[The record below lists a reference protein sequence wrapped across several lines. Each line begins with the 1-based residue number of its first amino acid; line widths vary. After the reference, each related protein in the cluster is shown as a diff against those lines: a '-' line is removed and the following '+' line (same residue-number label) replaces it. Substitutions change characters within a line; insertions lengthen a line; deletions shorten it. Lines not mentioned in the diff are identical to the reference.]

1 MSPYVRT
8 VRTASPANSPRS
20 VSSWPWPTLTS
31 GKLAGQLALPYVTDA
46 QSTVASCSISSSHRV
61 GQAVPESRLHS
72 PADVREFGW
81 SQVNAWLR
89 SSTVTRP
96 GFDSYLI
103 CATPRS
109 GSTLLC
115 GLLDS
120 SGVAGH
126 PASYFNR
133 KSLNEYADDWRIAR
147 PRDGRIDE
155 AFVRAALTAGKT
167 SNGVFGG
174 RIMAETLPEL
184 ISGLAA
190 AVSIPAVTDVD
201 LLRAQLGQL
210 RFVHLRRRDVVAQ
223 AVSWAKSLQTHF
235 WHPGE
240 AVAPGGQD
248 PHYDEELIG
257 RLVATIERSEADW
270 TVWFASHG
278 IVPCE
283 VTYEEL
289 AADPPRTAQK
299 VLDYLGLNVP
309 PDRQL
314 VVGHRRQADQL
325 NADWITRFKSR

>member
-1 MSPYVRT
+1 VPEFGWAQVD
-8 VRTASPANSPRS
+8 A
-20 VSSWPWPTLTS
+20 W
-31 GKLAGQLALPYVTDA
+31 LPS
-46 QSTVASCSISSSHRV
+46 STVA
-61 GQAVPESRLHS
+61 RL
-72 PADVREFGW
+72 EI
-81 SQVNAWLR
+81 
-89 SSTVTRP
+89 
-96 GFDSYLI
+96 DSYLI

-133 KSLNEYADDWRIAR
+133 KSLEDYADDWRIAR
-147 PRDGRIDE
+147 PRDGRIDD
-155 AFVRAALTAGKT
+155 AFVRAALTAGRT
-167 SNGVFGG
+167 PNGVFGG

-190 AVSIPAVTDVD
+190 AASQPTATDVE
-201 LLRAQLGQL
+201 LLTARFGRL

-223 AVSWAKSLQTHF
+223 AVSWARSLQTHF

-257 RLVATIERSEADW
+257 RLVATIGRFQADW
-270 TVWFASHG
+270 TGWFASHG
-278 IVPCE
+278 IVPCD
-283 VTYEEL
+283 VTYEEM
-289 AADPPRTAQK
+289 AADPPGTAQR
-299 VLDYLGLNVP
+299 VLDHLGLDVP
-309 PDRQL
+309 PDRHL

-325 NADWITRFKSR
+325 NADWITRFTSR